1 MFVAAAAATPG
12 PAAHDLDPTENVVRA
27 RTLAVDRAVRTPA
40 WRAFADGE
48 GRGWQL
54 RVDPGTGRP
63 RGAMGRGIPVPAVA
77 DAADAER
84 AVRGLFSRWPSLT
97 GVPAAA
103 LRLRAAT
110 YVGTTDTWY
119 VDFERVVGGVP
130 VAPGGASA
138 RIRGGKIIALG
149 LETWPDASLSAAP
162 ALTRSSALAIARAHG
177 PAPDSEHQEG
187 TARLVITP
195 TPAEGGV
202 TFPLHWELRSRT
214 VDPPG
219 RWVVLVNARTG
230 TIDQVSNEVRWL
242 DGVLSGE
249 HDTRIPDGN
258 LITSPLAFLA
268 LQGSGGAEVVTGAD
282 GSFSVADDQTW
293 SALLEGPYI
302 RVTNEAGAEGS
313 LAVVDSA
320 PFWDATATTQA
331 ELDSWVFLNRVTA
344 WALRFSPDH
353 PLLAEQIRSKV
364 NISVTCNGFYD
375 GAVNFGVAGDGCNN
389 LGQIADINYH
399 EWGHAFHEYGLLS
412 GSVNPTMGEGF
423 ADVVAMHLT
432 LDSTVAPSFRTDG
445 KALREMATDKVY
457 PTDMTSIIYKD
468 SLIYAGAAWDLL
480 GVLQA
485 RYGEGADEF
494 GEAWAVSSR
503 LQIAAM
509 RGGPDLLSVYDEY
522 ALADDDDGDVSN
534 GSPHLC
540 EIVETFGAHGL
551 GPLSDPFPV
560 RLLHEPLGNQAA
572 GGAIEVTGS
581 VLSIAPGCVEGVAEA
596 VEVVWS
602 IDGGETWTTEAAS
615 VTGEG
620 FLASI
625 PALPDGTVL
634 EYYLLA
640 RGIDRDEVTLPA
652 GRWAPYTLYVGE
664 LEELWCEDF
673 ADGDGGFTHALSGS
687 GGWDD
692 WAFGYPT
699 GEGGDPV
706 GAFSGDNAW
715 GNDIGI
721 GSDDG
726 EYPRGATSALSSPAI
741 AVGDAGRV
749 VVQYRRWLGIDDNA
763 ADQANV
769 HANGLIIWTNHAA
782 SAGVEPTE
790 DAEWMLHTLVVD
802 LGGAET
808 LSLDWQL
815 VSDADLVF
823 AGWNIDDVC
832 VYRSPAGDTGDTA
845 DSGLDSADDSAPDD
859 SGKEEEPD
867 CGCASGS
874 PVTLLLWGAG
884 AAAVTRRRR
893 RDQT

>member
-1 MFVAAAAATPG
+1 MQRV
-12 PAAHDLDPTENVVRA
+12 E
-27 RTLAVDRAVRTPA
+27 RTPA
-40 WRAFADGE
+40 WRSFLGGE
-48 GRGWQL
+48 GRGWQV
-54 RVDPGTGRP
+54 RVDPTTGRV
-63 RGAMGRGIPVPAVA
+63 RGALGRGIPAGPLG
-77 DAADAER
+77 DARDAEQE
-84 AVRGLFSRWPSLT
+84 VRGLFSRWPALT
-97 GVPAAA
+97 RVPTSA
-103 LRLRAAT
+103 LRLRGAT
-110 YVGTTDTWY
+110 YVGSTDTWY
-119 VDFERVVGGVP
+119 VEFDRLVGGVP

-138 RIRGGKIIALG
+138 RIKGGKIVALG
-149 LETWPDASLSAAP
+149 LETWPDAQAPTRP
-162 ALTRSSALAIARAHG
+162 ALGLAAARTIARLRG
-177 PAPDSEHQEG
+177 PAPGAPHEEG
-187 TARLVITP
+187 GARLVVTP
-195 TPAEGGV
+195 TPSVGGV
-202 TFPLHWELRSRT
+202 SFPLHWELRSRT
-214 VDPPG
+214 ANPPG
-219 RWVVLVNARTG
+219 RWVVLVNAHTG
-230 TIDQVSNEVRWL
+230 AIDRVTNDVRWL
-242 DGVLSGE
+242 DGVLTGE

-268 LQGSGGAEVVTGAD
+268 LVGSGGTEVVTGAD
-282 GSFSVADDQTW
+282 GSFSVPDDQTW

-313 LAVVDSA
+313 LVIGDAA
-320 PFWDATATTQA
+320 PFWDATETTQA

-344 WALRFSPDH
+344 WAMLFSPDH
-353 PLLAEQIRSKV
+353 PLVSKQIRSKV

-375 GAVNFGVAGDGCNN
+375 GAVNFGIAGDGCNN

-399 EWGHAFHEYGLLS
+399 EWGHAFHEEGLLS
-412 GSVNPTMGEGF
+412 GSLNPTMGEGF
-423 ADVVAMHLT
+423 ADVVAMLQT
-432 LDSTVAPSFRTDG
+432 LDSTTAPSFRTDG

-457 PTDMTSIIYKD
+457 PEDMTSIIYKD

-503 LQIAAM
+503 LLIAAM

-551 GPLSDPFPV
+551 GPLGDPFPV
-560 RLLHEPLGNQAA
+560 QLLHEPLGNQAA
-572 GGAIEVTGS
+572 GAPIEVTGA

-596 VEVVWS
+596 VEVVWT
-602 IDGGETWTTEAAS
+602 IDGGETWTTEAAV
-615 VTGEG
+615 VTDER
-620 FLASI
+620 FVATI
-625 PALPDGTVL
+625 PSQPDGTAL

-652 GRWAPYTLYVGE
+652 GHWAPYTFYVGE
-664 LEELWCEDF
+664 LEEIWCEDF

-692 WAFGYPT
+692 WAFGHAT

-706 GAFSGDNAW
+706 GAFTGDGAW

-726 EYPRGATSALSSPAI
+726 EYPRGATSALSAPPI
-741 AVGDAGRV
+741 DVGDAGRV

-763 ADQANV
+763 ADQANI
-769 HANGLIIWTNHAA
+769 HANGSIIWTNHAA

-802 LGGAET
+802 LGDAES

-832 VYRSPAGDTGDTA
+832 VYRSPSVDTGDTT
-845 DSGLDSADDSAPDD
+845 DSGLDSADDSASDD

-874 PVTLLLWGAG
+874 PVTLLLWAAG
-884 AAAVTRRRR
+884 AAALSRRRR
-893 RDQT
+893 RQP